1 LLILI
6 PIIIAGY
13 FVFRD
18 KSASNRSANYHEQS
32 DINEQQGIQIQTIPP
47 TDSMQTDSVMQS
59 EVDSVKNVES
69 QVSLSEG
76 NPKYYLVGG
85 GFKSEENV
93 EKYILILKEK
103 GIEGIRLGKRG
114 NMYLVGI
121 AEFDNEAEAFK
132 SLNEHVRNDSTWNLW
147 VYKK

>member
-1 LLILI
+1 VE
-6 PIIIAGY
+6 PQAGL
-13 FVFRD
+13 
-18 KSASNRSANYHEQS
+18 
-32 DINEQQGIQIQTIPP
+32 P
-47 TDSMQTDSVMQS
+47 S
-59 EVDSVKNVES
+59 E
-69 QVSLSEG
+69 